1 MCSDAEYLEW
11 LVGEDEASR
20 EARLE
25 RLRWLVETFGEPRH
39 LLFRG
44 GPISYRA
51 FEEARLCFLHGQFI
65 ATTLLSQVVLEH
77 MLAGLFHSAGRD
89 DLKGSGFKRLMKE
102 AVKERIISA
111 EEHDAFERI
120 RQRRNPVVHYR
131 DPMNQENIMYRAM
144 REDTTIRQVLEDDA
158 RTALYTIFNLLN
170 RHPFAF
176 RTED

>member
-1 MCSDAEYLEW
+1 VCSDAEYLQW
-11 LVGEDEASR
+11 LMAEDEASR

-51 FEEARLCFLHGQFI
+51 FEEARLCFLNGQFI

-102 AVKERIISA
+102 AVKEGIINDRGARCFRAHSPTTKSCRA
-111 EEHDAFERI
+111 LSRSNEPGKHHLSRNERGH
-120 RQRRNPVVHYR
+120 N
-131 DPMNQENIMYRAM
+131 N
-144 REDTTIRQVLEDDA
+144 TTGVGG
-158 RTALYTIFNLLN
+158 
-170 RHPFAF
+170 
-176 RTED
+176 

>member
-11 LVGEDEASR
+11 LVAEDEASR

-51 FEEARLCFLHGQFI
+51 FEEARLCFLNGQFI

-77 MLAGLFHSAGRD
+77 MLAALFHSAERD
-89 DLKGSGFKRLMKE
+89 DLKGSGFKRLVDE
-102 AVKERIISA
+102 AVKERIITS
-111 EEHDAFERI
+111 EEHAAFDRI

-131 DPMNQENIMYRAM
+131 DPMNQESIIYRAI

-158 RTALYTIFNLLN
+158 KTALSTIFNLLN
-170 RHPFAF
+170 RYPFAF
-176 RTED
+176 GTED